1 MDSRVAVGQSHWREA
16 SGGARRLSPK
26 RSQNSVLALERL
38 ISFGFRKKRQ
48 QANSR
53 DAS

>member
-1 MDSRVAVGQSHWREA
+1 
-16 SGGARRLSPK
+16 
-26 RSQNSVLALERL
+26 L

-53 DAS
+53 DAL